1 MDLLRWLFDVVIIVG
16 YFATALILGSWL
28 MVAVPI
34 VLVGVV
40 IAAVVA
46 WERLG
51 ES

>member
-16 YFATALILGSWL
+16 YFATALILGAWR
-28 MVAVPI
+28 MVAVPS